1 MPQVN
6 PNVYFIGS
14 GPGDPELLTLK
25 AARIIKA
32 ADVIIYADSLVNPKI
47 TEMASG
53 DAAIYTSADRDLAEI
68 TEIIL
73 AAVRRG
79 QTVARL
85 QSGDPALYG
94 ALREQL
100 AVLREH
106 GVICEVIPGV
116 SSLFAAAAQLG
127 VELTAPGLTQTVIV
141 TRRAGR
147 TPVPERERLTAL
159 AAHGATLAI
168 FLSVPQ
174 IKEVCADLLAAGNP
188 PETPV
193 RVVYRASWPDAQIVS
208 GCLTD
213 IAAKVSA
220 AGIRRQALILVG
232 AALAVDGGEPSK
244 LYDAHFS
251 HGYREAVE

>member
-1 MPQVN
+1 MPEVN
-6 PNVYFIGS
+6 PSVYFIGS

-25 AARIIKA
+25 AARIIRA

-47 TEMASG
+47 TEMARDG
-53 DAAIYTSADRDLAEI
+53 AAVYTSADRDLAQI
-68 TEIIL
+68 TEIIV
-73 AAVRRG
+73 AAVGRG

-94 ALREQL
+94 AIREQM
-100 AVLREH
+100 AALREH
-106 GVICEVIPGV
+106 GIACTVIPGV

-127 VELTAPGLTQTVIV
+127 VELTAPGLTQTVII

-174 IKEVCADLLAAGNP
+174 ISEVCADLLAAGSS

-193 RVVYRASWPDAQIVS
+193 RVVYRSSWPDEQIVA
-208 GCLTD
+208 GNLTD
-213 IAAKVSA
+213 IAAKVEA

-232 AALAVDGGEPSK
+232 ATLAADGGEHSK
-244 LYDAHFS
+244 LYDTHFS
-251 HGYREAVE
+251 HGYREAAE

>member
-1 MPQVN
+1 MPEAK
-6 PNVYFIGS
+6 PSVYFIGS

-25 AARIIKA
+25 AARIIREA
-32 ADVIIYADSLVNPKI
+32 GVIVYADSLVNPKI
-47 TEMASG
+47 AEMAADG
-53 DAAIYTSADRDLAEI
+53 ATVYTSADRDLAEI
-68 TEIIL
+68 TEIIA
-73 AAVRRG
+73 AAVERG

-94 ALREQL
+94 AVREQM
-100 AVLREH
+100 AALRQR
-106 GVICEVIPGV
+106 GINCAMIPGV

-147 TPVPERERLTAL
+147 TPVPERERLAAL
-159 AAHGATLAI
+159 ATHGTTLAI

-174 IKEVCADLLAAGNP
+174 IVEVCADLLAAGNP

-193 RVVYRASWPDAQIVS
+193 RVVYRASWPDERIVS

-213 IAAKVSA
+213 IAAKVKA

-232 AALAVDGGEPSK
+232 AALAADGGEASK

-251 HGYREAVE
+251 HGYREATR

>member
-1 MPQVN
+1 MPEVN
-6 PNVYFIGS
+6 PSVYFIGS

-25 AARIIKA
+25 AARIIRT
-32 ADVIIYADSLVNPKI
+32 ADVIIYADSLVNPEI
-47 TEMASG
+47 TKMARPE
-53 DAAIYTSADRDLAEI
+53 AKIYTSADRSLDEI
-68 TEIIL
+68 TEIMVP
-73 AAVRRG
+73 AARQG
-79 QTVARL
+79 KTVARL

-94 ALREQL
+94 AIREQM
-100 AVLREH
+100 AALRAH
-106 GVICEVIPGV
+106 GVTYAVIPGV

-147 TPVPERERLTAL
+147 TPVPEAERLTAL

-174 IKEVCADLLAAGNP
+174 IVEVCADLLAAGNA

-193 RVVYRASWPDAQIVS
+193 RVVYRASWPDEAIVS
-208 GCLTD
+208 GDLTD
-213 IAAKVSA
+213 IAAKVEA
-220 AGIRRQALILVG
+220 AGIQRQALILIG
-232 AALAVDGGEPSK
+232 AALDADGGEASK

-251 HGYREAVE
+251 HGYREAAA

>member
-1 MPQVN
+1 MPEAR
-6 PNVYFIGS
+6 PSVYFIGA

-32 ADVIIYADSLVNPKI
+32 ADVIIYADSLVNPRI
-47 TEMASG
+47 TEMAREG
-53 DAAIYTSADRDLAEI
+53 AEIYTSADRDLAQI
-68 TEIIL
+68 TRIIL
-73 AAVRRG
+73 VAVGRG
-79 QTVARL
+79 HTVARL

-94 ALREQL
+94 AVREQL
-100 AVLREH
+100 AALREH
-106 GVICEVIPGV
+106 GVTCAVIPGV

-147 TPVPERERLTAL
+147 TPVPERERLAAL
-159 AAHGATLAI
+159 AAHGATMAI

-174 IKEVCADLLAAGNP
+174 IAEVCADLLGAGYA

-193 RVVYRASWPDAQIVS
+193 RVVYRASWPDARIVS
-208 GCLTD
+208 GCLSD
-213 IAAKVSA
+213 IAAKVEA

-232 AALAVDGGEPSK
+232 DALAADGGDVSK

-251 HGYREAVE
+251 HGYREAAE